1 MKYIDEFRDPELI
14 KQAVREVA
22 ALAPEKHTK
31 IMEVCGGHTH
41 SIHRFGLQQFLPPTV
56 ELVHGPGCPVCV
68 LPMSRVDDGLDLSD
82 QPNVILTA
90 FGDMMRV
97 PGHGGS
103 LLERKARGADV
114 RMVYSPLDAL
124 KIAQQNPEKEVV
136 FFAIGFETTT
146 PSTAL
151 TLMKAKAEGVK
162 NFSVF
167 CNHIVLP
174 PALVAVLDS
183 KDMTV
188 DAFIGPGHVS
198 TVIGVRPYDFIA
210 TDYGRPVVVS
220 GFEPLDLLQSVV
232 LLLRQLRDGEA
243 KVVNN
248 YARVVPDNGNLAAIK
263 AMDNVFELRE
273 TFEWRGMG
281 FIPNSALQIR
291 EEYAVWDT
299 ERKFAVKQV
308 MEVTNEA
315 HAGARC
321 GDVLRGAVKPTDCPL
336 YGTVCTPEH
345 PVGALMVSSEGA
357 CAAYHQY
364 RPAALSAD

>member
-14 KQAVREVA
+14 RQAVREIA

-68 LPMSRVDDGLDLSD
+68 LPMSRVDDGLDLSER
-82 QPNVILTA
+82 PNVILTA

-124 KIAQQNPEKEVV
+124 KIAQQNPQKEVV

-151 TLMKAKAEGVK
+151 TLMKAKSQGVM

-183 KDMTV
+183 QDLQV
-188 DAFIGPGHVS
+188 DGFIGPGHVS

-210 TDYGRPVVVS
+210 QEYGRPVVVS
-220 GFEPLDLLQSVV
+220 GFEPLDLLQSVA
-232 LLLRQLRDGEA
+232 LLLRQLKAGEA

-248 YARVVPDNGNLAAIK
+248 YARVVPEAGNPAAIK
-263 AMDNVFELRE
+263 AVDQVFELRD

-281 FIPNSALQIR
+281 FIPRSALKIR
-291 EEYAVWDT
+291 DGYADWDA
-299 ERKFAVKQV
+299 ERKFGVRPV
-308 MEVTNEA
+308 EELSFEA
-315 HAGARC
+315 HAGALC
-321 GDVLRGAVKPTDCPL
+321 GDVLRGAAKPTACPL

-364 RPAALSAD
+364 KPAALSAD